1 MAPGFLL
8 RGGEVLEVVSRKKRV
23 SQKIHRTSDATR
35 GSSTRKRQTKSDE
48 TTSPSSVFHPD
59 DHRTTADHE

>member
-23 SQKIHRTSDATR
+23 SQKIDRTSDATR

-48 TTSPSSVFHPD
+48 TTLPSSVFHPD